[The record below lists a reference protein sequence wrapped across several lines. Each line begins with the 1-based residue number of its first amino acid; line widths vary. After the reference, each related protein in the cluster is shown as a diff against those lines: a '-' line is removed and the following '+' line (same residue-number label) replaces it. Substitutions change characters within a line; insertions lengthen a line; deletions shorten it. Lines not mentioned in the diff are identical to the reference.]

1 MLRITSSKCKT
12 SQFFEGQYQGN
23 PMGMATQCAGCGI
36 TYDQAQG
43 QLISCEHCEA
53 EGINNAYCENCHSS
67 HVQEHFNRA
76 QQAEPML
83 APFPR

>member
-1 MLRITSSKCKT
+1 
-12 SQFFEGQYQGN
+12 
-23 PMGMATQCAGCGI
+23 MAAQCAECGI

-43 QLISCEHCEA
+43 QLISCEYCEA
-53 EGINNAYCENCHSS
+53 EGINNVYCENCHNS
-67 HVQEHFNRA
+67 HAQEHFNKT